1 MAAELPADPAI
12 GPLLVEIK
20 ALLEARHEQPLSP
33 EIHAQLLLALVE
45 VLTRQNRLIE
55 ALSRVAASSRG
66 D

>member
-12 GPLLVEIK
+12 GPLLVEVK

-55 ALSRVAASSRG
+55 ALYRVRG
-66 D
+66 LAKGD